1 MEERVASFGSSTSP
15 ANFGSNSNIAYELL
29 SRTTVNT
36 LNSYLTM
43 ALKLSI
49 WTALLSLATAFM
61 HCSSW
66 QLMYQKKNWQ
76 ISARRDG
83 VKTCMSS
90 ENNEKDE
97 QPIIDDSVTGVTLKM
112 AFDSSQVWGVADLS
126 ETKSERF
133 TSPESLDMVHRLRRE
148 SSAVLVGRG
157 TVERDDCSL
166 SVRRVELREGQEQPV
181 RVVLDPS
188 LSLVGDNNYAIFHD
202 GLQTIVYCS
211 QSAYA
216 NNESLLSSSSEEVTF
231 VAMASS
237 IDSDKNG
244 KLSLSPSQIIQDLAA
259 RGLTH
264 IMVEGGPATARA
276 FLHDRVVDRAILVRA
291 PLEFQIPVPAEL
303 DEDTMK
309 TAGLNMIGTT
319 EMGGDVVEYWSRD
332 GLQWPN
338 PSNLSSWP

>member
-1 MEERVASFGSSTSP
+1 
-15 ANFGSNSNIAYELL
+15 
-29 SRTTVNT
+29 
-36 LNSYLTM
+36 M

-49 WTALLSLATAFM
+49 WTAFLSMATAFM

-66 QLMYQKKNWQ
+66 QHMQKKNNWQ
-76 ISARRDG
+76 ISAKRDG
-83 VKTCMSS
+83 VKIYMSS

-97 QPIIDDSVTGVTLKM
+97 QPIINNSVTGVTLKM
-112 AFDSSQVWGVADLS
+112 AFDSSPVWGVADLS

-181 RVVLDPS
+181 RVILEPS
-188 LSLVGDNNYAIFHD
+188 LSLVGYSNYAIFND
-202 GLQTIVYCS
+202 GLRTIVYCS

-216 NNESLLSSSSEEVTF
+216 NHESLSSSSSSGEVTF
-231 VAMASS
+231 VPMPPS
-237 IDSDKNG
+237 IDSERDE
-244 KLSLSPSQIIQDLAA
+244 KLSLSPSQVIQDLAA

-291 PLEFQIPVPAEL
+291 PLEFQIPVHAEI

-319 EMGGDVVEYWSRD
+319 DMGGDVVEYWSRD

-338 PSNLSSWP
+338 PGNLSSWP